1 MTDKDP
7 TTKTVL
13 CRKYNKELPAL
24 PKPPMPGA
32 KGQTLF
38 ESVSAQAWDEWTALQ
53 TRLINEMQLNM
64 INAKDRKYLSE
75 QLERFLNNEST
86 DEAEGYAP
94 ESASPGPSSDAEPTS

>member
-1 MTDKDP
+1 MTNI
-7 TTKTVL
+7 VL

-24 PKPPMPGA
+24 EKPPMPGA
-32 KGQTLF
+32 KGQTML
-38 ESVSAQAWDEWTALQ
+38 ESVSAQAWGEWTALQ

-94 ESASPGPSSDAEPTS
+94 DEGQN